1 MLNTWLGYWAPLNKI
16 FIVWNQFNS
25 MQYVKV
31 AAIVLILSFNSFTS
45 LAFEGIGPTLI
56 ASMSVSQVQALSPAE
71 VILNLLLLEAFGKIG
86 FLTGTQVEAV
96 IGSLSSNGLS
106 QLEGEQLAYNNNINQ
121 VDDWTQLDQDEL
133 NDAVKRI
140 TGRNI
145 NMRGVT
151 SGKFIGSELVNVKYA
166 DSFSVDNT
174 ATEKASDSQFE
185 SRSPAAQGAD
195 VFRVSNAEKVTY
207 GCVTFLNVQNVDFEA
222 SPHGV
227 KVVPQSR
234 APLKIIDCV
243 NRQVEFVAEEGGYLS
258 IIGDDYTVV
267 KGTLTCT
274 DGVKVDTLQAE
285 ESTEIHVGPSCFECM
300 GIVPVGTYSYHEP
313 VIERDFTVRIPKE
326 GKVYRLCLRKF
337 RVQSFIGYDGLADF
351 VDKRMDFRGIMQ
363 YKRHLLRGGKATDIL
378 METAYEGKADVRAD
392 ITLFPEFIFVDTVA
406 LAGINASEAPASA
419 RTVPSNVYELTEE
432 IIKGQHKRVL
442 AVGYRLLPESL
453 AQSLPSRYDS
463 DGGLPWLN
471 ITSNVIMQD
480 NGRHRVTILE
490 PGNKKIDGIVG

>member
-1 MLNTWLGYWAPLNKI
+1 
-16 FIVWNQFNS
+16 

-45 LAFEGIGPTLI
+45 LAFERIDPTLI
-56 ASMSVSQVQALSPAE
+56 ASMSGSQVQALSPAQI
-71 VILNLLLLEAFGKIG
+71 ILNLLLLEAFGKIG

-151 SGKFIGSELVNVKYA
+151 SGEFIGSELVNVKYA

-258 IIGDDYTVV
+258 ITGDDYTVV

-285 ESTEIHVGPSCFECM
+285 ESAEIHVGPSCFECM

-313 VIERDFTVRIPKE
+313 VIERDFTVRVPKE
-326 GKVYRLCLRKF
+326 GKLYRLCLRKF

-406 LAGINASEAPASA
+406 LTGINASEA
-419 RTVPSNVYELTEE
+419 NVSSVTIPNNYYTFTEE
-432 IIKGQHKRVL
+432 LIGGTTRRVAAL
-442 AVGYRLLPESL
+442 DYDLLSIHL
-453 AQSLPSRYDS
+453 TQALPSWYVTDT
-463 DGGLPWLN
+463 GMPGIN
-471 ITSNVIMQD
+471 ITTAVAVQD
-480 NGRHRVTILE
+480 NGRHRVTILG
-490 PGNKKIDGIVG
+490 PVNAVIKGILG

>member
-1 MLNTWLGYWAPLNKI
+1 
-16 FIVWNQFNS
+16 
-25 MQYVKV
+25 
-31 AAIVLILSFNSFTS
+31 
-45 LAFEGIGPTLI
+45 
-56 ASMSVSQVQALSPAE
+56 
-71 VILNLLLLEAFGKIG
+71 ILNLLLLEAFGKIG

-151 SGKFIGSELVNVKYA
+151 SGEFIGSELVNVKYA

-258 IIGDDYTVV
+258 ITGDDYTVV

-285 ESTEIHVGPSCFECM
+285 ESAEIHVGPSCFECM

-313 VIERDFTVRIPKE
+313 VIERDFTVRVPKE
-326 GKVYRLCLRKF
+326 GKLYRLCLRKF
-337 RVQSFIGYDGLADF
+337 RVQSFIGYDGL
-351 VDKRMDFRGIMQ
+351 
-363 YKRHLLRGGKATDIL
+363 
-378 METAYEGKADVRAD
+378 ADVRAD